1 MDIESGSKMN
11 VCFYSAASEKRPVR
25 LCEATR
31 LFALESLN
39 RKYGLLTR
47 EVPAVELGPEAAG
60 LSPLELYDLA
70 VREIALRAPLRICP
84 GELVS
89 GAATLGRAIDH
100 VVPATLEGKPVQVSM
115 SHLTVDFET
124 VLRKGVNYLDQLI
137 DRSEKEHKD
146 SAFLASCRNVT
157 ASMRLWRRR
166 YLEALRDMPGYEE
179 TYQNLCRVPFEPART
194 FHEAV
199 QSLWFTFA
207 FIRLCG
213 NWPGIGRLDMLL
225 GPYLEKDLEDG
236 RLTLDEAREILAHF
250 FIKGCEWI
258 TGSSNGSGDAQHY
271 QNIVLGGILPDG
283 TAAENRVTE
292 LVLDILEEMNISD
305 FPTSYRVN
313 RKTPSGILKR
323 LARIIRHGGGTL
335 AVYNEESVI
344 ETMTR
349 YGYPLREARAFAN
362 DGCWEMQ
369 VPGKTFFSYIPF
381 DALEILQKETLKSY
395 AEPFPGSFEDLK
407 QAFFRDIANR
417 VGDIC
422 RSHVGACPDGKWLER
437 IPCTVVSVFERGC
450 IEKAL
455 SYMEGGPVYN
465 VISPH
470 LGGLAD
476 AADSLYAI
484 KKLVYDEKAMSM
496 DELFE
501 ALRADWEGYEPQ
513 RARALGLQYYGNAN
527 PEADQVVKEILE
539 AFADAC
545 AAWEGSCGYS
555 FPPGISTFGRQ
566 LEWAPN
572 RLACPHGAKKGAV
585 LAGNSSPTPGT
596 DREGATS
603 LIKSY
608 CFSDVSRMVTGAA
621 LDVRFDPVTIKGDD
635 GLSAVAGLIR
645 AFVLLGGCFMQPD
658 IADREI
664 LKRAME
670 HPEEYPT
677 LSVRVS
683 GWNARFVTLNRNWQE
698 MVIDSR

>member
-1 MDIESGSKMN
+1 MDTE
-11 VCFYSAASEKRPVR
+11 FYTSSFEKRPVR
-25 LCEATR
+25 LSPATR
-31 LFALESLN
+31 LFARESLEH
-39 RKYGLLTR
+39 KYGLLTR

-89 GAATLGRAIDH
+89 GAATLGMAIDH
-100 VVPATLEGKPVQVSM
+100 VVPATLEGKPIQASM

-124 VLRKGVNYLDQLI
+124 VLRKGVDYIDLLI
-137 DRSEKEHKD
+137 DRSEREHKD
-146 SAFLASCRNVT
+146 SAFLRSCRNVT
-157 ASMRLWRRR
+157 ASMRLWRQR
-166 YLEALRDMPGYEE
+166 YLEALKDRPGYEQV
-179 TYQNLCRVPFEPART
+179 YRNLCRVPFEPAGT
-194 FHEAV
+194 FYEAV

-225 GPYLEKDLEDG
+225 GPYLEKDLEEG

-258 TGSSNGSGDAQHY
+258 YGSSNGSGDAQHY
-271 QNIVLGGILPDG
+271 QNIVLGGVLPDG
-283 TAAENRVTE
+283 GCAHNAVTE

-305 FPTSYRVN
+305 FPTSYRAGA
-313 RKTPSGILKR
+313 KTDDRILKR
-323 LARIIRHGGGTL
+323 LARIIRHGGGIL
-335 AVYNEESVI
+335 AVYNEDSVI
-344 ETMTR
+344 KTLVD
-349 YGYPLREARAFAN
+349 YGYPLKEARSFAN

-369 VPGKTFFSYIPF
+369 VPGKTFFTYIPF

-395 AEPFPGSFEDLK
+395 AEPFSGSFEDLK
-407 QAFFRDIANR
+407 QAFFRDIADR

-422 RSHVGACPDGKWLER
+422 RSHAAACPGGKWLER

-465 VISPH
+465 VVSPH

-476 AADSLYAI
+476 VADSLYAI
-484 KKLVYDEKAMSM
+484 RKLVYDEKAVSM

-501 ALRADWEGYEPQ
+501 ALRADWEGYEPL
-513 RARALGLQYYGNAN
+513 RARAMGLEYYGNAN
-527 PEADQVVKEILE
+527 PEADRLVKEILA

-545 AAWEGSCGYS
+545 AAWDGSCGYS

-572 RLACPHGAKKGAV
+572 RLACPYGAKKGAV
-585 LAGNSSPTPGT
+585 LAGNSSPAPGT
-596 DREGATS
+596 DTRGATS
-603 LIKSY
+603 LVKSY
-608 CFSDVSRMVTGAA
+608 CAGDVSRMVTGAA
-621 LDVRFDPVTIKGDD
+621 LDIRFDPQTVKGEE
-635 GLSAVAGLIR
+635 GLDAISGLIK
-645 AFVLLGGCFMQPD
+645 AFVLMGGCFMQPD
-658 IADREI
+658 IADKEV

-670 HPEEYPT
+670 HPEEYRT

-683 GWNARFVTLNRNWQE
+683 GWNARFVTLNKSWQQ